1 MVQTIVNSFD
11 TLVTNLKMVKV
22 EWCLEYDLQ
31 TVILI
36 SYRTPM
42 NKRMRW
48 SC

>member
-22 EWCLEYDLQ
+22 EYDLQ
-31 TVILI
+31 IVILI

-48 SC
+48 RC